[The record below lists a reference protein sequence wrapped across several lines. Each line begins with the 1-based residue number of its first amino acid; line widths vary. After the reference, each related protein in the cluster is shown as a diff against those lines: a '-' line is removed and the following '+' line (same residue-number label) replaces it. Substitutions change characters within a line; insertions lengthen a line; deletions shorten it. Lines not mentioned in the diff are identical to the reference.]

1 MKDEIYIKGLKT
13 NIRQAIKMHKQIRM
27 DSGIWVLIRRVLIRG
42 VIDRRVIGRRVIGR
56 RVIGRRVIDRR
67 VLIRGVIDR
76 RVLIRGI
83 NDEMI
88 LLCLLMLLKF
98 LDHFL
103 CGFSV

>member
-1 MKDEIYIKGLKT
+1 MVPHDATKSKTKTEETYIKGLKT
-13 NIRQAIKMHKQIRM
+13 KIRQAIKMHKQIRM

-56 RVIGRRVIDRR
+56 RVIGRRV
-67 VLIRGVIDR
+67 
-76 RVLIRGI
+76 LIRGI

-98 LDHFL
+98 LDQFL

>member
-1 MKDEIYIKGLKT
+1 
-13 NIRQAIKMHKQIRM
+13 MHKQIRM
-27 DSGIWVLIRRVLIRG
+27 DSGIWVLIRG
-42 VIDRRVIGRRVIGR
+42 VIDRRVIGRRVIDR
-56 RVIGRRVIDRR
+56 RVIG
-67 VLIRGVIDR
+67 R

-83 NDEMI
+83 NEEMI

>member
-1 MKDEIYIKGLKT
+1 MVPHDATKSKTKTEETYIKGLKT
-13 NIRQAIKMHKQIRM
+13 KIRQAIKMHKQIRM

-42 VIDRRVIGRRVIGR
+42 VIDRRVFGRR
-56 RVIGRRVIDRR
+56 
-67 VLIRGVIDR
+67 VIDR

-98 LDHFL
+98 LDQFL

>member
-1 MKDEIYIKGLKT
+1 
-13 NIRQAIKMHKQIRM
+13 MHKQIRM

-42 VIDRRVIGRRVIGR
+42 VIDRRVIGRRVI
-56 RVIGRRVIDRR
+56 
-67 VLIRGVIDR
+67 DR

-83 NDEMI
+83 NEEMI

>member
-1 MKDEIYIKGLKT
+1 
-13 NIRQAIKMHKQIRM
+13 MHKQIRM

-42 VIDRRVIGRRVIGR
+42 VVDRRVIGRRVIGR
-56 RVIGRRVIDRR
+56 SVIGRRVIGRRV
-67 VLIRGVIDR
+67 LIRG
-76 RVLIRGI
+76 VLIRGI

>member
-1 MKDEIYIKGLKT
+1 
-13 NIRQAIKMHKQIRM
+13 MHKQIRM
-27 DSGIWVLIRRVLIRG
+27 DSGIWVLIIRVLIRE
-42 VIDRRVIGRRVIGR
+42 VIDRRVIGR

-67 VLIRGVIDR
+67 VLIRG
-76 RVLIRGI
+76 I
-83 NDEMI
+83 NEEMI

>member
-1 MKDEIYIKGLKT
+1 
-13 NIRQAIKMHKQIRM
+13 MHKQIRM
-27 DSGIWVLIRRVLIRG
+27 DSGIWVLIRG
-42 VIDRRVIGRRVIGR
+42 VIDRRVIGRRVIDR

-67 VLIRGVIDR
+67 VLIRG
-76 RVLIRGI
+76 I
-83 NDEMI
+83 NEEMI

>member
-1 MKDEIYIKGLKT
+1 
-13 NIRQAIKMHKQIRM
+13 MHKQIRM

-42 VIDRRVIGRRVIGR
+42 VIDRRVIGRRVIDR

-67 VLIRGVIDR
+67 VLIRG
-76 RVLIRGI
+76 I
-83 NDEMI
+83 NEEMI

>member
-56 RVIGRRVIDRR
+56 RV
-67 VLIRGVIDR
+67 LIRG
-76 RVLIRGI
+76 VLIRGI

-103 CGFSV
+103 SGFSV